1 MKKTWWIVVV
11 IAALYLTPVARAGGY
26 ACGGY
31 YGGGW
36 GGCYRGG
43 GCYSGGWF
51 GGLGIGLYGG
61 GCGWGLSLG
70 IGLPGLWA
78 GVGLGGC
85 GPVYATPAY
94 VGPAFTTTAAPIE
107 HVDNP
112 PPAPMSAAQMAGHNT
127 RNWTPPPGQTTGPT
141 YFWTAPPSTGSYSG
155 TTQ

>member
-11 IAALYLTPVARAGGY
+11 IAALYLTPVARAGY

-61 GCGWGLSLG
+61 SCGWGLSLG

-78 GVGLGGC
+78 GVGFGGC

-94 VGPAFTTTAAPIE
+94 VGSAYTSTAGPIE
-107 HVDNP
+107 HQDNP
-112 PPAPMSAAQMAGHNT
+112 PPVPMSAAQMAGHNT

-141 YFWTAPPSTGSYSG
+141 YFWTAPPSTGSYSD
-155 TTQ
+155 TTP

>member
-11 IAALYLTPVARAGGY
+11 IAALYLAPVARAGGY
-26 ACGGY
+26 GCGGY

-36 GGCYRGG
+36 GGCYGGG
-43 GCYSGGWF
+43 GCYSGGWL

-61 GCGWGLSLG
+61 GCGWGLSFG

-78 GVGLGGC
+78 GIGFGGC
-85 GPVYATPAY
+85 APVYATPAY
-94 VGPAFTTTAAPIE
+94 VGPAYTTTGAPIE

-112 PPAPMSAAQMAGHNT
+112 PPTPMSAGQMAGHNT
-127 RNWTPPPGQTTGPT
+127 RDWTPSPGQTTGPT

-155 TTQ
+155 ITQ